1 MLVHT
6 CNWHGVVV
14 FGCWL
19 CHVLHL
25 GHENRP
31 WRRSLYNVHSL
42 YFIKPKWN
50 YKVDYY
56 YNTCFSF
63 WDVNE
68 ELQMCFIVY
77 GGHKQATG
85 HLTKQDRNPNV
96 FENNLNLVE
105 VFFSV
110 CSVCHMF
117 VGNRRSYVK
126 LTSWGFWKWD
136 LIERTEVELIFHGSG
151 LLLFV
156 LNDEQVAFLTF
167 GSYFLFDNWKWWTA
181 CTCWDLIY

>member
-14 FGCWL
+14 FGCWF

-25 GHENRP
+25 GHETRP
-31 WRRSLYNVHSL
+31 WRWSLYNVRSL

-50 YKVDYY
+50 YEVEYY

-85 HLTKQDRNPNV
+85 HLTKQDRNPNI

-105 VFFSV
+105 VFFL
-110 CSVCHMF
+110 
-117 VGNRRSYVK
+117 YV
-126 LTSWGFWKWD
+126 
-136 LIERTEVELIFHGSG
+136 
-151 LLLFV
+151 LFV
-156 LNDEQVAFLTF
+156 TCFCGKQKVLCEVNFLGFLKMGSNWTYWSRINLSWFWFTF
-167 GSYFLFDNWKWWTA
+167 V
-181 CTCWDLIY
+181 CT